1 MKTSRKKSEFV
12 LSCTS
17 NGVVI
22 NEKYDFR
29 KYAHNPYESW
39 ISLPNTPEGKEI
51 GKMIVTSL
59 IEEGEIKDAIEIC
72 FNMMYSSIINNRIID
87 WFLYEWAQNTANYIS
102 WMDEY
107 AMEYYDNHIEP
118 FYRLFE

>member
-1 MKTSRKKSEFV
+1 
-12 LSCTS
+12 
-17 NGVVI
+17 
-22 NEKYDFR
+22 
-29 KYAHNPYESW
+29 
-39 ISLPNTPEGKEI
+39 
-51 GKMIVTSL
+51 MIVTSL